1 MNTVIVV
8 PTYNEAESIGA
19 LLDGLRRHV
28 PGARILVVD
37 DGSPDGTADLVQG
50 RGDPMVQVLRRHA
63 KEGLGLA
70 YRAAFTDP
78 LTVGADIVVQMDAD
92 GSHRPADVPMLLA
105 SMADHDVV
113 IGSRWVPGGRVL
125 NWPLSRKLISR
136 AGNVYTQLMLRLGI
150 KDATAGFK
158 AFRRGAL
165 DALDLNSVASHG
177 YCFQVDMN
185 RRAIAAG
192 LRVGEVPITFV
203 EREYGTSKMSG
214 TIVREALWRVSVWGV
229 QRRLGLIQALL
240 RPPRPRR

>member
-1 MNTVIVV
+1 MEQHRVT
-8 PTYNEAESIGA
+8 
-19 LLDGLRRHV
+19 
-28 PGARILVVD
+28 
-37 DGSPDGTADLVQG
+37 
-50 RGDPMVQVLRRHA
+50 RG
-63 KEGLGLA
+63 
-70 YRAAFTDP
+70 
-78 LTVGADIVVQMDAD
+78 
-92 GSHRPADVPMLLA
+92 
-105 SMADHDVV
+105 
-113 IGSRWVPGGRVL
+113 WVPGGRVL

-203 EREYGTSKMSG
+203 EREHGTSKMSG
-214 TIVREALWRVSVWGV
+214 AIVREALWRVSVWGV